1 MTGFVLSH
9 EMKKGIDP
17 PLRMTRLS
25 IISETGS
32 GAPDRQ
38 FDKKS
43 SDRTLRNLPF
53 VTKIVGLRIFVFDS
67 YTVS

>member
-9 EMKKGIDP
+9 EMKTGIDP
-17 PLRMTRLS
+17 PTLKTRLS

-32 GAPDRQ
+32 GAPDRL
-38 FDKKS
+38 FYKKS

-53 VTKIVGLRIFVFDS
+53 VVKIVGLRIFVF
-67 YTVS
+67 